1 VVCLGLEEK
10 LLLKSSLEHTIRSDR
25 RRWTKQNSFPTKF
38 SDEIWIER

>member
-10 LLLKSSLEHTIRSDR
+10 LLPKVAWNTQLGAIGE
-25 RRWTKQNSFPTKF
+25 RWTKQNSFPKF